1 MGQPML
7 MSMKSQPEISM
18 ARAAPW
24 AMLYSG
30 VADWDTIRKVKAAV
44 SIPVIANGDVFSGEE

>member
-1 MGQPML
+1 